1 MKTIILSIMTA
12 ITSLPLKEQTDI
24 VSAEQTIIQFVKA
37 TDERDAHGI
46 FYLAHGKFQGIFM
59 LNGSKVNSVVNKGEY
74 MKMLW
79 EKKLGGDEQHVEIFD
94 LEIAQH
100 VVSAKVRITNNAKS
114 VDSIYNLYRDGSGW
128 QVLYILPHNT
138 KEM

>member
-12 ITSLPLKEQTDI
+12 IMSLPTREHVDK

-46 FYLAHGKFQGIFM
+46 FYLAHEKFQGIFM
-59 LNGSKVNSVVNKGEY
+59 LDGSKVNSVVNKGEY

>member
-1 MKTIILSIMTA
+1 MTA
-12 ITSLPLKEQTDI
+12 IMSLPTREQTDK

-46 FYLAHGKFQGIFM
+46 FYLAHEKFQGIFM
-59 LNGSKVNSVVNKGEY
+59 LDGSKVNSVVNKGEY

-79 EKKLGGDEQHVEIFD
+79 ENKLGGEQQKVEIFD

-100 VVSAKVRITNNAKS
+100 VVSAKVRTTKGDKAT
-114 VDSIYNLYRDGSGW
+114 DSIYNLYRDGNGW
-128 QVLYILPHNT
+128 QVLYILPHQT
-138 KEM
+138 QKI

>member
-1 MKTIILSIMTA
+1 MTSII
-12 ITSLPLKEQTDI
+12 SLPLAAQTDI

-46 FYLAHGKFQGIFM
+46 FYLAHEKFQGIF
-59 LNGSKVNSVVNKGEY
+59 LLDGSKVNSVVSKGDY

-79 EKKLGGDEQHVEIFD
+79 ENKLGGEEQKVEILD

-100 VVSAKVRITNNAKS
+100 VVSAKVRITKGDKS
-114 VDSIYNLYRDGSGW
+114 TNSIYNLYRDGNGW
-128 QVLYILPHNT
+128 QVLYILPYQT
-138 KEM
+138 QKI

>member
-1 MKTIILSIMTA
+1 MTA
-12 ITSLPLKEQTDI
+12 IMSLPLREQTDI

-46 FYLAHGKFQGIFM
+46 FYLAHEKFQGIFM
-59 LNGSKVNSVVNKGEY
+59 LDGSKVNSVVNKGEY

-79 EKKLGGDEQHVEIFD
+79 EKKLGGDEQQVEIFH
-94 LEIAQH
+94 LEIIQH
-100 VVSAKVRITNNAKS
+100 VVTAKVRITKGAKS

-128 QVLYILPHNT
+128 QVLYILPYQT
-138 KEM
+138 QKM

>member
-12 ITSLPLKEQTDI
+12 IMSLPLKEQTDI

-46 FYLAHGKFQGIFM
+46 FYLAHEKFQGIFM
-59 LNGSKVNSVVNKGEY
+59 LEGSKVNSVVNKGEY

-138 KEM
+138 QEM